1 MQHLGASPSRWWSGD
16 AAANHA
22 LKGGERRVP
31 EDRFPAL
38 WSGQVAVVRMPA
50 EIDATIADDMREALL
65 SVLNLGARA
74 VVIDMSRTS
83 FCDSAGISAL
93 IRAQRRATA
102 SDARLCIAA
111 HSDAVLRLF
120 SLIGVSAAIDVYP
133 DVSTALASVPRAAWQ
148 VTGSPSSPRDD
159 QARAVEG
166 DDGATAGG

>member
-1 MQHLGASPSRWWSGD
+1 M
-16 AAANHA
+16 
-22 LKGGERRVP
+22 P

-102 SDARLCIAA
+102 SDAQLCIAA

>member
-1 MQHLGASPSRWWSGD
+1 M
-16 AAANHA
+16 
-22 LKGGERRVP
+22 P

-50 EIDATIADDMREALL
+50 EIDATIADEMREALL

-83 FCDSAGISAL
+83 FCDSAGVSAL

-102 SDARLCIAA
+102 SEARLCIAA
-111 HSDAVLRLF
+111 HSAAVLRLF
-120 SLIGVSAAIDVYP
+120 SLIGITAAIDVYP

-148 VTGSPSSPRDD
+148 VNDPPSSPGDG

-166 DDGATAGG
+166 DGGVTAGA